1 MLPDVDGVIV
11 THEQTKDLSACL
23 AALAPQVAKLVIV
36 KNLPIELPP
45 LPDHARVISNEAPQ
59 GFAANANIGISAT
72 DSSWVV
78 VANPD
83 TRAEPDALC
92 NLLRF
97 AETRERAGVIAPEL
111 RSVDGAWQPSRRA
124 FPTVSGTLVRRT
136 PLRVLRQPKAHQRT
150 HYLLDERPTEPAR
163 ADWLLGA
170 FLLLRREM
178 LDALG
183 GFDAGYRLY
192 GEDIDLCY
200 RAMRAGWESWL
211 VPQAIVTHRYAAVT
225 DRRFLTRRT
234 LWHWRSIGRFVRKHP
249 ERLRAL

>member
-1 MLPDVDGVIV
+1 MLPRAAGVIV
-11 THEQTKDLSACL
+11 THEKTSDLAACV
-23 AALAPQVAKLVIV
+23 AALAPHVAELVIV
-36 KNLPIELPP
+36 RNLPIELPP

-59 GFAANANIGISAT
+59 GFAANANTGIGAT
-72 DSSWVV
+72 NAPWVV

-83 TRAEPDALC
+83 TRPNPDALDR
-92 NLLRF
+92 LLRF

-124 FPTVSGTLVRRT
+124 FPTISGTLVRRT
-136 PLRVLRQPKAHQRT
+136 PLRLLRPPRAHQRA

-178 LDALG
+178 LDTLD

-200 RAMRAGWESWL
+200 RAMRAGWERWL
-211 VPQAIVTHRYAAVT
+211 VPQAVVTHRHAAVT
-225 DRRFLTRRT
+225 DRKFFTRRT